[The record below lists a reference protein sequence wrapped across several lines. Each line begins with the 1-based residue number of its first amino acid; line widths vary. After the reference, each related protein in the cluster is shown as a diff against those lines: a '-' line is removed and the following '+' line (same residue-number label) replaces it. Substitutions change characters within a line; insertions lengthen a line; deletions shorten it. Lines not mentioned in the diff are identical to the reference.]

1 PTAEVPLTNLYQDE
15 ILNEDQLPIKMTGYT
30 SCFRKEAGAAGRDT
44 CGIIRQHQF
53 HKVELVSITKPEDS
67 DTIFDDMV
75 ETASEILTAL
85 ELPHRLVTLCTGDL
99 GFGAA
104 KTTDIEVWLPGQNTY
119 REISS
124 VSNTR
129 DFQARRAKIRY
140 KNGKK
145 NEFVHTLNGSSL
157 AVGRTMVAIMENFQ
171 NEDGSIEIPE
181 VLKPYMG
188 I

>member
-1 PTAEVPLTNLYQDE
+1 
-15 ILNEDQLPIKMTGYT
+15 
-30 SCFRKEAGAAGRDT
+30 
-44 CGIIRQHQF
+44 
-53 HKVELVSITKPEDS
+53 
-67 DTIFDDMV
+67 
-75 ETASEILTAL
+75 
-85 ELPHRLVTLCTGDL
+85 VTLCTGDL

-104 KTTDIEVWLPGQNTY
+104 KTVDIEVWLPGQNCY

-124 VSNTR
+124 ISNTR

-145 NEFVHTLNGSSL
+145 NELVHTLNGSSL

-171 NEDGSIEIPE
+171 KEDGSIEIPE

-188 I
+188 V